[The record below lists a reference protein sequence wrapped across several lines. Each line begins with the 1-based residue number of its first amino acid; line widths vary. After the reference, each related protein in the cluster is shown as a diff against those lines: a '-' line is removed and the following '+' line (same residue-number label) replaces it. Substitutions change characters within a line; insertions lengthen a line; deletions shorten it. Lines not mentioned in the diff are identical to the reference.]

1 MIDLENPNIIA
12 ISNLVDNKVSDF
24 ETDSRPK
31 IPGSDPNTAI
41 YETKMINLEFVS
53 NSLLVQ
59 FDGHREAEGDIRV
72 FYKLI
77 RGDGDDDHSTYI
89 PFNTNGLPDKV
100 VNPNKG
106 RDAFSEYK
114 FTAENTAQFKSFMI
128 KVVMTSTNQAKP
140 PSSKNQ
146 SEFDKFIKL
155 SEKKYA
161 EKKKFDN
168 MRSDLDSLKQDM
180 DEIKTL
186 LRNIMD
192 K

>member
-1 MIDLENPNIIA
+1 MNKHVKVKSDVSLVRDIDSNAII
-12 ISNLVDNKVSDF
+12 
-24 ETDSRPK
+24 SR
-31 IPGSDPNTAI
+31 
-41 YETKMINLEFVS
+41 
-53 NSLLVQ
+53 
-59 FDGHREAEGDIRV
+59 
-72 FYKLI
+72 
-77 RGDGDDDHSTYI
+77 
-89 PFNTNGLPDKV
+89 
-100 VNPNKG
+100 
-106 RDAFSEYK
+106 
-114 FTAENTAQFKSFMI
+114 
-128 KVVMTSTNQAKP
+128 
-140 PSSKNQ
+140 NQ